1 MQTDSKASTPVS
13 GRRIAQQFAP
23 YRWRL
28 ALVGSLVGCTAA
40 VSLVYPFLVREIID
54 VALPEN
60 RRGLLTVLALAM
72 IAVSIARG
80 LLSVWQIYA
89 STQVGQFVMHD
100 LRTRVYTHLQR
111 QSLRF
116 FIDTPAGELQS
127 RIANDIGG
135 MQDTVTTVGTTMVS
149 NFAMIVAVVIAMFA
163 LDWRLALASMIMMPV
178 FIVVARNVGG
188 ERRRITARKQRQLAS
203 MSAIVEESLSV
214 SGFLL
219 GRTMGRSDSLT
230 AAFAE
235 ESRKLTWLEV
245 QANTSGR
252 WRQSSA
258 QIVMS
263 CIPAGI
269 YWVTGLSAADG
280 ASTISIGTLVAFT
293 TLQASLFGPSIQFLD
308 VSLQMNSSL
317 ELFGRVFECL
327 DLPLEIRESEQA
339 VRPATFRG
347 DLQFDAVEFSY
358 AGSESSWKLVG
369 VDLSVSA
376 GRSLA
381 IVGESGSG
389 KTTLGYLIPRLYD
402 VTSGAILIDGVDVR
416 QLAFESLAAAVGV
429 VSQDAY
435 VFYGTVADN
444 LRFAKPDATDEEL
457 MSAASAA
464 QIHDDIVALDAGYD
478 TMVGQRGHRFSG
490 GETQRLALARVILRD
505 PPILVLDE
513 ATSALD
519 TQTERAVQQAIAQ
532 LSAGRTTITIA
543 HRLSTIRDCDE
554 IVVMASGAIVERG
567 THEELLARGGR
578 YASLVN
584 RDAKAVAA

>member
-60 RRGLLTVLALAM
+60 LRGLLTVLALAM

-149 NFAMIVAVVIAMFA
+149 NLAMIVAVVIAMFA

-293 TLQASLFGPSIQFLD
+293 TLQASLFGPAIQFLD

-435 VFYGTVADN
+435 LFYGTVADN

-457 MSAASAA
+457 MSAASARA
-464 QIHDDIVALDAGYD
+464 DPRRHRRAGRGLRHDGGPA
-478 TMVGQRGHRFSG
+478 RHRFSG